1 MPKKSK
7 KPLKPK
13 ALGTGMAA
21 KAGKKLKGRKKKLM
35 DAMKAQGIK

>member
-7 KPLKPK
+7 LKPK
-13 ALGTGMAA
+13 VLGTGMAA
-21 KAGKKLKGRKKKLM
+21 KAGKKLKGRKKKLA